1 MAVLAHPDDES
12 LGLGGTLARYAR
24 EGVATHLVTA
34 TRGQRGRCDH
44 LEERPDDTEVGRIRE
59 AELREATRILGVGSL
74 TILDYM
80 DGALD
85 QADPIEAAERIAAKM
100 VEIRPHIVL
109 TFDPDGAYG
118 HPDHIAISQLT
129 TAAVAVAASA
139 GHAVDK
145 LYFMAWAKAKWGAYE
160 AAFKQLVSRVG
171 DQVRRAQPW
180 ADWAIT
186 SVIDTTEEWPTVWKA
201 VSAHRSQ
208 MSAYGALAE
217 LDAKHHEALW
227 GTQSFYRA
235 MSRVNGGPRVES
247 DLFEGLR

>member
-12 LGLGGTLARYAR
+12 LGVGGTLARYAR

-44 LEERPDDTEVGRIRE
+44 LEVRPDDGEVGRIRE
-59 AELREATRILGVGSL
+59 AELRAAAAVLGLESL
-74 TILDYM
+74 TVLDYL
-80 DGALD
+80 DGSLD
-85 QADPIEAAERIAAKM
+85 QADPVEAAARIAEKM
-100 VEIRPHIVL
+100 VELRPHVVL

-145 LYFMAWAKAKWGAYE
+145 LYFMAWTRAKWDAYE
-160 AAFKQLVSRVG
+160 AAFKELVSRVG
-171 DQVRRAQPW
+171 GEVRRAQPW
-180 ADWAIT
+180 QDWAIS

-201 VSAHRSQ
+201 VSTHRSQ

-217 LDAKHHEALW
+217 LSEEHHRALW

-235 MSRVNGGPRVES
+235 MSRVNGGPQVES
-247 DLFEGLR
+247 DLFEGIR